1 MKRIIATTIIAVLLS
16 AISLSAQEVKATYI
30 IDGKKVENFN
40 GSQLAGKTI
49 TSYTVNDNVHVVFT
63 TDFNEQTPTGVKVI
77 SSATFDK
84 RPVDDTIKL
93 RGVEGHEVV
102 YVIDGKVTSSEKFM
116 STSTSNIESIS
127 IIKSK
132 DDPDFVKYANTNTEA
147 VIMISTKK

>member
-1 MKRIIATTIIAVLLS
+1 MKRIIATTIIAALLS
-16 AISLSAQEVKATYI
+16 VTSLSAQEGKATYI
-30 IDGKKVENFN
+30 IDGQKVENFN

-84 RPVDDTIKL
+84 GPVDDTIKL
-93 RGVEGHEVV
+93 RGVEGREII
-102 YVIDGKVTSSEKFM
+102 YVIDGKITSSEKFM

-147 VIMISTKK
+147 VIIIITK